1 MNRVPV
7 ARLGPIFSQDG
18 ATLTRK
24 LFKCLPGPFPPVW
37 GPKISGAVPKG
48 SIGNISAARAV
59 YREFLIYVFVFV
71 SGFLGLG
78 GI

>member
-18 ATLTRK
+18 ATASRK

-37 GPKISGAVPKG
+37 APKISKNISRTGEPRFEG
-48 SIGNISAARAV
+48 SI
-59 YREFLIYVFVFV
+59 
-71 SGFLGLG
+71 
-78 GI
+78 